1 MDNHKLGSSMRTNVV
16 KLHNMSIKKN
26 SNTVWLAHNQQMTV
40 NHGQKKPRLKKKFF
54 KGLSHEDRR
63 HENMTQKQ
71 MVYLNTVS
79 Y

>member
-1 MDNHKLGSSMRTNVV
+1 MRTNVM
-16 KLHNMSIKKN
+16 KLHNMSIKKKLQH
-26 SNTVWLAHNQQMTV
+26 SLAGSQSAND
-40 NHGQKKPRLKKKFF
+40 GQPRPEKKPRLKKKFF

-63 HENMTQKQ
+63 HENMTQNQ